1 MKQVLFSLFLLFGSI
16 SMTFGQRSISGKVT
30 DSAGEALIGANITA
44 KGAAGLGTITDVEG
58 MFSLSVP
65 TNITTLVFSYTGY
78 ETQEIAI
85 SSSNVVNVS
94 MAEGKLL
101 EEIVVTALGV
111 DRNARSVA
119 YSNQTVNSEDLLS
132 APNKNTLEAL
142 RGKTAGVKISTGSGS
157 VGASTRIVLRGESS
171 LTGDNNAL
179 IVIDGVP
186 IDNSASRGGNGSS
199 STGYADYGNRF
210 NDINPEDIESV
221 TILKGP
227 AATSV
232 YGSRG
237 ASGVVVVTT
246 KKGKASKDKFTV
258 GFNTTHSIDQAY
270 VLLQRQDQ
278 FGQGFDGTTF
288 DSGENFSWGPRVD
301 GLVRPWT
308 SPIDTD
314 GDGTLEFLS
323 RPYSAVPDQL
333 DHFFR
338 LGSTTSNNLSFSGS
352 SDKFSYYAS
361 YGNANQQGIL
371 DNTEYIRNSFN
382 FSASAKVSKK
392 FKTDFGFN
400 YSIIEQ
406 NSSQEGSRGFDGQ
419 NAYAAAIQTPITIP
433 FQEIRD
439 YKNKFHGFDGFYGS
453 YTANP
458 YYTLNEY
465 VNNGKFNN
473 LLGHMTATYTLLE
486 GLDLQAKFG
495 TNYVT
500 RDLTTVTPTFQHGIQ
515 QVWSNNLSLTERDTR
530 PSSPGELVQTNGQN
544 TNINFTGQA
553 NYTRALSSSLKLNGS
568 VGYDI
573 FDRKTQISEGQTI
586 GGFVVPGWYHLS
598 NSVQQ
603 AKATQS
609 STNYR
614 INGVFGNVNLGFDNW
629 LFLDLSARND
639 WSSTLPSASN
649 SFFYSAIG
657 ASAILSDLLKLQ
669 DSKYMDFL
677 KLRGSYGTTGKDA
690 GLYQLQSSF
699 TGNPVLQALANGHDL
714 LFPLNGQAGF
724 TQGNFI
730 GNPDLK
736 PELTTTTELGFDAAF
751 FNNILEVQ
759 YTFYNSDHK
768 DQIITVNLP
777 STSGY
782 TTTVKNIGH
791 INNKGHEL
799 GLTIRPLGSKSKVQW
814 EMNLNYSK
822 NSNKVIKISDQ
833 QKELSVGAFALNI
846 VATEGLPF
854 GTFKG
859 TVIDTDENGNQ
870 LIDGS
875 GNPIL
880 TGDEVYLD
888 SYQPDFLAGINNKIS
903 YKGFEVYGLLDIK
916 QGGTFYS
923 ATKSFSEF
931 NGTGISTL
939 LNDRQP
945 YVVPGVTA
953 DGNPNTKAISV
964 YDYLLNLPESKHLI
978 DASYIKLRE
987 VGLRYKLPQS
997 ICSKIKASN
1006 LTIGVFAK
1014 NLKFWLPA
1022 ENTWSDPEVNGPAL
1036 TGNAVGIE
1044 TSQTPPAKSY
1054 GVSLSVNF

>member
-1 MKQVLFSLFLLFGSI
+1 MKQVLFLMFILFGCVG
-16 SMTFGQRSISGKVT
+16 MTFGQRTVSGKVT
-30 DSAGEALIGANITA
+30 DIDGIPLIGANIAA
-44 KGAAGLGTITDVEG
+44 KGAEGLGTITDVDG
-58 MFSLSVP
+58 MFSLKVP
-65 TNITTLVFSYTGY
+65 GNIATLVVSYTGY
-78 ETQEIAI
+78 ETQEVAI
-85 SSSNVVNVS
+85 SSSNVVNVTMS
-94 MAEGKLL
+94 EGKLL
-101 EEIVVTALGV
+101 DEIVVTALGV
-111 DRNARSVA
+111 DRNSRSVA

-132 APNKNTLEAL
+132 APSKNTLEAL

-186 IDNSASRGGNGSS
+186 IDNSASRGGNGSAT
-199 STGYADYGNRF
+199 TGYADYGNRF

-227 AATSV
+227 AATSI

-246 KKGKASKDKFTV
+246 KKGKANKDKFSV

-323 RPYSAVPDQL
+323 RPYSVVPDQL

-361 YGNANQQGIL
+361 YGNANQNGIL
-371 DNTEYIRNSFN
+371 DNTKYNRNSFN

-392 FKTDFGFN
+392 FRTDFGIN
-400 YSIIEQ
+400 YSIIDQ

-419 NAYAAAIQTPITIP
+419 NAYAAAIQTPITVP
-433 FQEIRD
+433 FQELRD
-439 YKNKFHGFDGFYGS
+439 YKNKFHNLEGYYGS
-453 YTANP
+453 YTGNP
-458 YYTLNEY
+458 YYTLYEY
-465 VNNGKFNN
+465 VNQAKFNN
-473 LLGHMTATYTLLE
+473 LLGHMTTTYTLFD

-500 RDLTTVTPTFQHGIQ
+500 RNVTTVTPTFEYSDHE
-515 QVWSNNLSLTERDTR
+515 VWSNNLSLTHRGGR
-530 PSSPGELVQTNGQN
+530 PANPGELLKTLGQN

-553 NYTRALSSSLKLNGS
+553 NYTKEISSSLKLTGS

-573 FDRKTQISEGQTI
+573 FERKTRTSDGQTI
-586 GGFVVPGWYHLS
+586 GGFVVPGWYHLD
-598 NSVQQ
+598 NSVQR
-603 AKATQS
+603 ARATQS
-609 STNYR
+609 SSNYR
-614 INGVFGNVNLGFDNW
+614 INGVFGNVNLGLNNW

-649 SFFYSAIG
+649 SFFYSSVG
-657 ASAILSDLLKLQ
+657 ASAVLSDLFKLQ
-669 DSKYMDFL
+669 DNKYMDFL
-677 KLRGSYGTTGKDA
+677 KVRGSYGTTGKDA

-699 TGNPVLQALANGHDL
+699 TGNPILQALANGHDL

-730 GNPDLK
+730 GNPELK
-736 PELTTTTELGFDAAF
+736 PELTTTTEVGLDAAF
-751 FNNILEVQ
+751 FNNILSVQ

-777 STSGY
+777 ASSGY

-799 GLTIRPLGSKSKVQW
+799 GMTIRPLGSKSKVQW
-814 EMNLNYSK
+814 ELNLNYSK
-822 NSNKVIKISDQ
+822 NINKVIKISDQ

-859 TVIDTDENGNQ
+859 TVIDTDDKGNQ

-903 YKGFEVYGLLDIK
+903 YMGFELYGLLDIK

-923 ATKSFSEF
+923 YTKNLSEF

-939 LNDRQP
+939 LNDRKP
-945 YVVPGVTA
+945 YVVPGVTV
-953 DGNPNTKAISV
+953 DGSPNTKAISV
-964 YDYLLNLPESKHLI
+964 YDYLLNLPDSKHLI

-987 VGLRYKLPQS
+987 LGLRYKLPQKLS
-997 ICSKIKASN
+997 SKIKASN
-1006 LTIGVFAK
+1006 LTLGVFAK

-1036 TGNAVGIE
+1036 SGNAVGIE
-1044 TSQTPPAKSY
+1044 TGQTPPAKSY
-1054 GVSLSVNF
+1054 GFSLSVNF

>member
-1 MKQVLFSLFLLFGSI
+1 MKQVLFLMFILFGCVG
-16 SMTFGQRSISGKVT
+16 MTFGQRTISGKVI
-30 DSAGEALIGANITA
+30 DSAGEAVIGANVIVKEA
-44 KGAAGLGTITDVEG
+44 PGIGTITDIDG
-58 MFSLSVP
+58 MFSLNVP
-65 TNITTLVFSYTGY
+65 SEGANLVISYTGFDS
-78 ETQEIAI
+78 QEIAI
-85 SSSNVVNVS
+85 GNSSTVNVT
-94 MAEGKLL
+94 MIEGKLL
-101 EEIVVTALGV
+101 DEIVVTALGV
-111 DRNARSVA
+111 DRNSRSVA
-119 YSNQTVNSEDLLS
+119 YSNQTVSSEDLLS

-186 IDNSASRGGNGSS
+186 IDNSASRGGNGSAT
-199 STGYADYGNRF
+199 TGYADYGNRF
-210 NDINPEDIESV
+210 NDLNPEDIESV

-308 SPIDTD
+308 SPIYAED
-314 GDGTLEFLS
+314 GSLEFLS

-338 LGSTTSNNLSFSGS
+338 LGSTTSNNVSFSGS

-361 YGNANQQGIL
+361 YGNATQKGIL
-371 DNTEYIRNSFN
+371 DNTDYNRNSFN

-392 FKTDFGFN
+392 FKTDFGLN
-400 YSIIEQ
+400 YSIIDQ

-419 NAYAAAIQTPITIP
+419 NAYAAAIQTPITVP

-439 YKNKFHGFDGFYGS
+439 YKSKFHDFGGFFGS

-458 YYTLNEY
+458 YHTLYEF

-473 LLGHMTATYTLLE
+473 LLGHMTATYNLFE

-500 RDLTTVTPTFQHGIQ
+500 RDLTTVTPTFAYFDH
-515 QVWSNNLSLTERDTR
+515 QVWSNNLSLSGRGAR
-530 PSSPGELVQTNGQN
+530 PENPGELIQTNGQN
-544 TNINFTGQA
+544 TNVNFTGQA
-553 NYTRALSSSLKLNGS
+553 NYTKKLTESFQLTGS

-573 FDRKTQISEGQTI
+573 FDRKTSLTEGQTI

-603 AKATQS
+603 AKASQS

-614 INGVFGNVNLGFDNW
+614 INGVFGNVNLGYNNW

-649 SFFYSAIG
+649 SFFYSAVG
-657 ASAILSDLLKLQ
+657 VSAVLSDVLKLQ
-669 DSKYMDFL
+669 DNKYMDYL
-677 KLRGSYGTTGKDA
+677 KVRGSYGTTGKDA

-736 PELTTTTELGFDAAF
+736 PELTTTTELGVDASF
-751 FNNILEVQ
+751 FNDILAVN
-759 YTFYNSDHK
+759 YTYYNSDHN

-782 TTTVKNIGH
+782 TTTVKNIGQ
-791 INNKGHEL
+791 INNKGHEI
-799 GLTIRPLGSKSKVQW
+799 GLTIRPLGAKSKVQW
-814 EMNLNYSK
+814 EMNFNYSK
-822 NSNKVIKISDQ
+822 NINKVIKISDQ
-833 QKELSVGAFALNI
+833 QKELSVGVFALNI
-846 VATEGLPF
+846 VASEGLPF

-859 TVIDTDENGNQ
+859 TVIDTDANGNQ
-870 LIDGS
+870 LIDAS

-880 TGDEVYLD
+880 SGDEVYLD

-903 YKGFEVYGLLDIK
+903 YKGLEFYGLLDIK
-916 QGGTFYS
+916 QGGAFYS
-923 ATKSFSEF
+923 YTKSLSEF
-931 NGTGISTL
+931 NGTGLSTL

-945 YVVPGVTA
+945 YIVPGVTA
-953 DGNPNTKAISV
+953 DGSPNTKAISV
-964 YDYLLNLPESKHLI
+964 YDYLLNLPDSKHLI

-987 VGLRYKLPQS
+987 LGLRYKLPQS
-997 ICSKIKASN
+997 ISSKIKASN
-1006 LTIGVFAK
+1006 LTVGVFAK
-1014 NLKFWLPA
+1014 KFKILV
-1022 ENTWSDPEVNGPAL
+1022 T
-1036 TGNAVGIE
+1036 
-1044 TSQTPPAKSY
+1044 
-1054 GVSLSVNF
+1054 